1 VTTLSETTFKLK
13 VLFVE
18 DDQFT
23 LKTVAELLERLGVT
37 VLAVSSVSEA
47 VRALTEYDANVVITD
62 LDLGAGPDGSD
73 LLRHVQEDYP
83 WIGKVILTAHS
94 SPELAVDT
102 AQGLPDDVTFL
113 IKSMASGQDIYE
125 AILDSVD
132 QGQKTRVMT
141 LEPADG
147 IYVVSR
153 SQGELLRM
161 LADGLSNAAI
171 ARERNRTLPATESL
185 IHRLF
190 ASLGLPSDADTNQ
203 RVLAVKMWLQGKV
216 RIK

>member
-1 VTTLSETTFKLK
+1 
-13 VLFVE
+13 
-18 DDQFT
+18 
-23 LKTVAELLERLGVT
+23 
-37 VLAVSSVSEA
+37 
-47 VRALTEYDANVVITD
+47 
-62 LDLGAGPDGSD
+62 
-73 LLRHVQEDYP
+73 
-83 WIGKVILTAHS
+83 
-94 SPELAVDT
+94 
-102 AQGLPDDVTFL
+102 
-113 IKSMASGQDIYE
+113 
-125 AILDSVD
+125 
-132 QGQKTRVMT
+132 MT

-153 SQGELLRM
+153 SEGELLRM

-190 ASLGLPSDADTNQ
+190 ASLGLASDAGTNQ

>member
-132 QGQKTRVMT
+132 HGQKTRVMT

-190 ASLGLPSDADTNQ
+190 TSLGLPSDADTNQ